1 MNRDTSSGEASSPG
15 LISSDESSD
24 IGLYLGRPLVEDRP
38 DGRGYDHR
46 WLSGQFPGAQEI
58 YGLHTAAQRLLQ
70 FSDANLDL
78 PERKAVEEVKMPSV
92 QAGYGPFSSSAWLR
106 RHPILGPVL
115 GGGESSEVE
124 ITPRASA
131 FGASR
136 SASRSAR
143 SPSAKASL
151 EEFKDNESGGLR
163 AVDEEILKL
172 LNEVLKGQQ
181 EARER
186 EAVVSLAADAASVQR
201 AAEAAEKA
209 AQMAKGAM
217 KATRKQHLSVSTFM
231 ALGVQDHR
239 LLLLDCFLA
248 WGQLRRKPAGL
259 REPATQ
265 VKEAMA
271 QVCSDDERPNMQL
284 ETWEA
289 RPRRHPA
296 GNGSVPPVL
305 PGHTLRALLGEEVVL
320 EDNGSIRGA
329 SLLLS
334 MRPPRASRQ
343 FLQSFDICLPW
354 AEVQQDFGHKPS
366 QEVSIQT
373 SPRGDEMPQ
382 AGDSPKQADDLT
394 PEQVLRRI
402 SGLQAEMTE
411 METSLD
417 QLRQEFEVEAV
428 EADHVEDLEGPLVDS
443 KAIEKVM
450 PMLSKPRRMSR
461 LRQRLPE
468 SLAWLEEAARSG
480 RARAGRRLP
489 RG

>member
-24 IGLYLGRPLVEDRP
+24 IGLIGRPFVEDL

-58 YGLHTAAQRLLQ
+58 YGLHTAAQRVLQ
-70 FSDANLDL
+70 FSGANLDL

-131 FGASR
+131 LGASR

-186 EAVVSLAADAASVQR
+186 DAVVSLAADAASVQR

-259 REPATQ
+259 REPAAQ

-284 ETWEA
+284 EIWEA

-354 AEVQQDFGHKPS
+354 AEVQQDFGPKPS

-373 SPRGDEMPQ
+373 SPRGDEMPK
-382 AGDSPKQADDLT
+382 AGDSPKQEADDLT

-417 QLRQEFEVEAV
+417 QLRHEFEVEAV

-443 KAIEKVM
+443 KAVEKVM
-450 PMLSKPRRMSR
+450 PMPSKPRRMSR

-480 RARAGRRLP
+480 RARAGRRLS